1 VAGAADLLD
10 LEKEHVTVTVCEPAN
25 HFLLV
30 AAGFT
35 FEPELLSRAAPIVHK
50 AGLQGFLEGLVIHP
64 GKHQHATVRNAAA
77 RSLLHDYRDKTF
89 RGEFEIEFHC
99 CRISDCRI
107 IGNVA

>member
-1 VAGAADLLD
+1 
-10 LEKEHVTVTVCEPAN
+10 
-25 HFLLV
+25 
-30 AAGFT
+30 
-35 FEPELLSRAAPIVHK
+35 
-50 AGLQGFLEGLVIHP
+50 
-64 GKHQHATVRNAAA
+64 VRNAAA